1 MGAFAKAGINFHLRS
16 AAVFLH
22 DGHVLLHRAVGD
34 TIWAL
39 PGGHVEPWEDTAAT
53 LVRECRE
60 EIEAEVS
67 VGELLWVAEN
77 YWTDRNGR
85 NHEVGFYYR
94 VELDDPAWHDTNR
107 VYFGREELGGAG
119 ETLQLEFRWFPLSA
133 VPGLELYPTFL
144 RQALLNPP
152 PHTVHIIDRA
162 EADA

>member
-1 MGAFAKAGINFHLRS
+1 MGAFAETGVTFHLRA

-22 DGHVLLHRAVGD
+22 DGHVLLHHAVGD
-34 TIWAL
+34 SFWAL
-39 PGGHVEPWEDTAAT
+39 PGGHVEPWEDSAAT

-60 EIEAEVS
+60 EIDAEVS

-77 YWTDRNGR
+77 YWKDRTGR

-94 VELDDPAWHDTNR
+94 AELGDPALCDTTR
-107 VYFGREELGGAG
+107 PFFGREDLCVPGQS
-119 ETLQLEFRWFPLSA
+119 LQLEFRWFPLSA

-144 RQALLNPP
+144 RRALVNPP
-152 PHTVHIIDRA
+152 AHTVHVVDRS